1 MRRPLL
7 WVTLCYVGGL
17 AAGEI
22 AFYLPLT
29 TLIVFGTTAV
39 IVMRLISRLGGGLSR
54 REFFGSAAALFIG
67 LAWTYLTLAALEHPP
82 AESWR
87 DRGPIELTGRVGGLP
102 EVERNRTV
110 VLLDVESVA
119 RPDEAVPSNVLAHV
133 PAPVQVQGRVRLT
146 IRDSSGEKVA
156 VHSGDRLRVT
166 AELRRPY
173 GLHNVGL
180 FDAGRYAQRRG
191 IVAAASVRADQ
202 LNRLGESN
210 GLFDRYL
217 FRPIEEWR
225 ARIERAMAASLSPPS
240 AALLSALILGDTHRL
255 TPEVRE
261 AFAAA
266 GVAHLL
272 SVSGSHL
279 ALLAGVI
286 FLLVRGVCRL
296 LPERWLLR
304 MTLWFSPTQLATLA
318 TVPAVI
324 WYTLLAGGRT
334 ATIRSLLMLLLY
346 CGAVLL
352 SRPHDLL
359 TALAVA
365 ALAVLVADPL
375 ALGSI
380 SFQLSYGAV
389 LGMGLVLL
397 WWSER
402 VADER
407 RVEAVVTG
415 SGAEAVPWWRP
426 WLQRGQLYL
435 LLTIAATAATAPL
448 VLYHFRQFSWV
459 GLVSNLVLPLLG
471 VVVIPLGLLSA
482 GLTLLFSLSTFPLA
496 SLNDWVVTTFTA
508 VISWFARWPDAIVH
522 LPAPSPLTVLALY
535 SGMAALVWGRRI
547 RVVRWLGAATCAL
560 WAVAAL
566 AGLLRPDGELRVSF
580 LDVGQGDAAVIT
592 FPDGRSMVIDG
603 GPQYGTYDT
612 GRAVVA
618 PYLWDHLGIMGG
630 LWGGR
635 IDYLVASHPQ
645 SDHIGGQIALL
656 RLFPVDQVWHNGV
669 HRGGMVAGLWRQA
682 AAEGSDQMTVIRAVE
697 TPIRIGEVQIDLL
710 HPSEDFVPFVPDGVE
725 PSGHGLNDSAI
736 VMRVGLGGHRFLF
749 TGDIERPAE
758 AELVR
763 TEADRLASTIL
774 KVPHHGSRTSST
786 PAFLDAVHPSEAVIS
801 VGAYNPYHHPS
812 SPVLET
818 YEDRGVDVLRTDQ
831 SGEVVYLTDG
841 TTLRR
846 FTARELEWRPVLHLH
861 TALDEEWTNYRRLW
875 LRWWWRI

>member
-7 WVTLCYVGGL
+7 WVTLCYLGGL
-17 AAGEI
+17 ATGEI

-29 TLIVFGTTAV
+29 TLIVCGTTAV
-39 IVMRLISRLGGGLSR
+39 IVMRQVGRLGRVVSR
-54 REFFGSAAALFIG
+54 RELFGGAAAFFFG
-67 LAWTYLTLAALEHPP
+67 LAWSYLTLAALEHPP
-82 AESWR
+82 AASWR
-87 DRGPIELTGRVGGLP
+87 DRGPVELTGRVVGLP
-102 EVERNRTV
+102 EVEPDRTV
-110 VLLDVESVA
+110 VLLGLESVA
-119 RPDEAVPSNVLAHV
+119 RPDEADSSHPQ
-133 PAPVQVQGRVRLT
+133 APVQVQGRMRLT
-146 IRDSSGEKVA
+146 IRDSSGEEMA
-156 VHSGDRLRVT
+156 VHSGDRIRVT
-166 AELRRPY
+166 AALRRPY

-191 IVAAASVRADQ
+191 IVAAASVRVDR
-202 LNRLGESN
+202 LTRLGDSNRL
-210 GLFDRYL
+210 LDRYL
-217 FRPIEEWR
+217 FRPIEDWR
-225 ARIERAMAASLSPPS
+225 ARIDRAMATSLSPPS

-261 AFAAA
+261 SFAAA

-286 FLLVRGVCRL
+286 FLLVRGACRL

-304 MTLWFSPTQLATLA
+304 MTLWLSPTQLATLA

-402 VADER
+402 VAEER
-407 RVEAVVTG
+407 EVETVLTG
-415 SGAEAVPWWRP
+415 SGAEVVPWWRP
-426 WLQRGQLYL
+426 WLRRGQLYL

-482 GLTLLFSLSTFPLA
+482 GLTLLFTLSTFPLA
-496 SLNDWVVTTFTA
+496 SINEWVVTLFTA
-508 VISWFARWPDAIVH
+508 VIRWFARWPGAIVH
-522 LPAPSPLTVLALY
+522 LPAPSPLTVLVLY

-547 RVVRWLGAATCAL
+547 RVVRWLGAAACAL
-560 WAVAAL
+560 WAVVAL
-566 AGLLRPDGELRVSF
+566 VGLLRPDGELRVSF

-592 FPDGRSMVIDG
+592 FPAGRSMVIDG

-618 PYLWDHLGIMGG
+618 PYLWDHGIR
-630 LWGGR
+630 R

-645 SDHIGGQIALL
+645 SDHIGGETSLL
-656 RLFPVDQVWHNGV
+656 RLFPVDEVWHNGV
-669 HRGGMVAGLWRQA
+669 HREGVIAEAWEA
-682 AAEGSDQMTVIRAVE
+682 AAIERAGRMRTIRTAGQ
-697 TPIRIGEVQIDLL
+697 PIRFGPVDIDLL
-710 HPSEDFVPFVPDGVE
+710 HPSDAFAPDRDN
-725 PSGHGLNDSAI
+725 PDGHGLNDSAI
-736 VMRVGLGGHRFLF
+736 VMRIGLGEYHFLF

-763 TEADRLASTIL
+763 AEADRLASMVL

-812 SPVLET
+812 SPVLEAYKT
-818 YEDRGVDVLRTDQ
+818 RGVDVLRTDQ

-841 TTLRR
+841 TTLHR
-846 FTARELEWRPVLHLH
+846 FTARELAWRPVLNLS
-861 TALDEEWTNYRRLW
+861 TAPGDEWANYRRMW